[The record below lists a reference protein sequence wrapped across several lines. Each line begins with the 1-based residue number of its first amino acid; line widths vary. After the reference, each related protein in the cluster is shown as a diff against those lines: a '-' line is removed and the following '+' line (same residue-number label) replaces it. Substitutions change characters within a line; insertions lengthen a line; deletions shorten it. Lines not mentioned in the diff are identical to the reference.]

1 MKRVSRGCG
10 YMCLMSIEQ
19 NIKTKFNKIK
29 TKFNKIKTKSRKYEP
44 IKGNINKLEKI

>member
-10 YMCLMSIEQ
+10 YMCLMSIDQ

-29 TKFNKIKTKSRKYEP
+29 TKSWKYEP
-44 IKGNINKLEKI
+44 IEGNINKLEKI